1 MAKVSIPFEIEI
13 KSALHVG
20 QAPLGVGEYMLT
32 QRHIPGSA
40 LRGALAEVFIHQYGL
55 EPGPGSEFNQLFD
68 GAEAL
73 RFEPAYPATA
83 LVWGYP
89 LPLTARQCKAHG
101 GFPKLE
107 TPLAERER
115 YHGAFD
121 VLVSQV
127 VFEEQLESGA
137 VPFIERPLCPHCWGG
152 VEPVPGVYTWDE
164 EEGHPGVA
172 SDVHLVRHTHTAINR
187 ARSVAEDDMLFTVET
202 MEPGTLLRGRVWAEP
217 DQVERMREALSAI
230 KRLGRGVTRGRG
242 QVVVEPLPQTSGG
255 STLARLKTLNEL
267 IQAERVMYAH
277 LTGKTVPPPDGAYFT
292 LDLLS
297 PAICRDGVAATLEPE
312 DLHFSF
318 AVNLVRRFAAS
329 EVVGGWWRAAR
340 LPHPTALAVKSGS
353 VFLYRAPSNVD
364 LEGLSQELENLQ
376 AEGIGHLRERGYGA
390 VLPCAPFHLW
400 TAEKEAA
407 R

>member
-1 MAKVSIPFEIEI
+1 
-13 KSALHVG
+13 
-20 QAPLGVGEYMLT
+20 
-32 QRHIPGSA
+32 
-40 LRGALAEVFIHQYGL
+40 
-55 EPGPGSEFNQLFD
+55 
-68 GAEAL
+68 
-73 RFEPAYPATA
+73 
-83 LVWGYP
+83 
-89 LPLTARQCKAHG
+89 
-101 GFPKLE
+101 
-107 TPLAERER
+107 
-115 YHGAFD
+115 
-121 VLVSQV
+121 
-127 VFEEQLESGA
+127 
-137 VPFIERPLCPHCWGG
+137 
-152 VEPVPGVYTWDE
+152 
-164 EEGHPGVA
+164 
-172 SDVHLVRHTHTAINR
+172 
-187 ARSVAEDDMLFTVET
+187 MLFTVGT